1 MAQTMT
7 DSSYLN
13 TIAAEAES
21 MMADFQETMQAVRQ
35 GQVQAELL
43 RSLGIGAEEPVNQ
56 KMGMKQSKGERRRL
70 EVNDLVLAPRQ
81 GGQHEK
87 AVVIDAFPHTV
98 HVQFVSDQHRTEIS
112 RREIDFLSH
121 LLFSPQERDDGVIG
135 FRAQAHLNAPQTPLP
150 VEKPSY
156 MPTEIPAKASFK
168 PSPEQNQLL
177 EHHPAPRPTEAG
189 HKSFWSSANA
199 TNGGHY
205 FSQLYSSNFYR
216 GVSDEPAPVDS
227 TNPRLSSTPFV
238 RRCVVALDGTEK
250 TWNGEQLS
258 HWLTEPRS
266 TLLGVQ

>member
-70 EVNDLVLAPRQ
+70 
-81 GGQHEK
+81 
-87 AVVIDAFPHTV
+87 
-98 HVQFVSDQHRTEIS
+98 EIS